1 VAPWSAAD
9 ERGIR
14 GGDLVLKVQMAAVR
28 TPGDLIARLQDLR
41 LQGRRYVLLLVRDED
56 GNRSVALPLGD
67 N

>member
-1 VAPWSAAD
+1 
-9 ERGIR
+9 
-14 GGDLVLKVQMAAVR
+14 MAAVR